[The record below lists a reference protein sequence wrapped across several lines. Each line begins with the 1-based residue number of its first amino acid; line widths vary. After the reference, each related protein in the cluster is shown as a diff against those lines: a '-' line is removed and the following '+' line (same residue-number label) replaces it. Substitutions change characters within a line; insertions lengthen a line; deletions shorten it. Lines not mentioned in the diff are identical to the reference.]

1 MHTPHNYSMLIKI
14 IFLLFI
20 AVPLLE
26 LYVLIEVG
34 SGIGGIATIALCLFT
49 AALGGLL
56 IRIQGIKTLLS
67 AQQQMTQGALP
78 AEDALHGI
86 FLAIAGLLLFLPGFI
101 TDALGFLLL
110 IPAVRVLLMK
120 RAISLSPNSS
130 KTVILEAEIID
141 EQEKIRH

>member
-1 MHTPHNYSMLIKI
+1 MLIKI
-14 IFLLFI
+14 IFFLFI

-78 AEDALHGI
+78 AEHALHGI

-101 TDALGFLLL
+101 TDTLGFLLL
-110 IPAVRVLLMK
+110 IPAIRVLLMK
-120 RAISLSPNSS
+120 RAISFSPNPS